1 MGDATNEQPSAR
13 RRQLWDMLYSL
24 WTYPVFRKCLS
35 HATGERENCKAKG
48 ESKVSCDGE
57 LRARSA
63 HVKGLPTR
71 VGTGRQVSNA
81 GASAAAR
88 SKVVTEDG
96 EEETSARSAFWLFLN
111 RVGYNSW

>member
-1 MGDATNEQPSAR
+1 MGDATDEEQATG

-24 WTYPVFRKCLS
+24 WTYPDFRKCLS

-48 ESKVSCDGE
+48 QIKVSCDGE

-63 HVKGLPTR
+63 QVKGLPIR

-81 GASAAAR
+81 GASVAAR
-88 SKVVTEDG
+88 SKVETEDG
-96 EEETSARSAFWLFLN
+96 VEETSAGSAFWLFLD
-111 RVGYNSW
+111 RVGYSSW